1 MFMHSKLEI
10 HSLKAKLLCLTIIP
24 ISVILLLVSVFCVG
38 IVKKN
43 KKAEVQQEVYSQ
55 VERVSYQI
63 TNYFD
68 RNKESLLEQ
77 THLQQLLSV
86 VRAPELDEQQLR
98 ALLSNIGPVEG
109 TARKTFAFIEEK
121 QIYITLSN
129 NQLAVEEN
137 AKAAK
142 MPWYESGKMSRAEAY
157 VSSPYMS
164 KVDGEENTPCV
175 AVVQAV
181 RDGNGDIYGIYG
193 FEITLASMESF
204 FAESEERDL
213 YSVLVNQNGTVIYTN
228 NHKYLY
234 KHSSELTNFN
244 EISKQ
249 IKEGSESGVKEI
261 EIDGRNQIASLFNM
275 ERPDWVMLMIMPQNE
290 VNKRMNTI
298 VIPME
303 IAFVITIILLI
314 GAMSLMAVYIVKPI
328 KKMTEAMKGMETGN
342 YEIGLKVE
350 SNDELGE
357 LASAMNDTIDTLRYR
372 AEYDPLTGIYNEETL
387 FAEAERL
394 IQSNED
400 KNYAIIR
407 MDINHF
413 KIINDLFS
421 WSEGDKLLQ
430 YVAYIIEHNLNEGSI
445 CGHLNSDIFLV
456 CMEYTT
462 KREIMNFIN
471 KIKEGLVDYY
481 LPFNLVASFG
491 VYIVEEREAR
501 LSSMC
506 DWANLALKTIK
517 GSSLVNYAFYDNQL
531 RNKMIQDKQVESE
544 MEHALSNGE
553 FYIVLQPKC
562 DIVTGKVI
570 GAEALVR
577 WNHPE
582 KGIIPPNSF
591 IPVFEKNGFIVKL
604 DAFVWEETCKIIK
617 KWQDAGVECV
627 PISVNVSRM
636 HIFDVGFDKKLKGL
650 VEKYQIPTSLLELE
664 LTESAFLENVSRLY
678 DVMNSLREDGF
689 VLSMD
694 DFGSGYSS
702 LNMLKNVPL
711 DVVKLDREFLNETT
725 TTEKGKTIVE
735 STISMVQRLKMKVV
749 AEGVETKEHANFLLE
764 AGCHI
769 AQGYYYSKPIS
780 VDTFEEFA
788 FGKKIE
794 GEV

>member
-142 MPWYESGKMSRAEAY
+142 MPWYESGKMSRAESY

-175 AVVQAV
+175 AVLQAV

-228 NHKYLY
+228 NHEYLY

-261 EIDGRNQIASLFNM
+261 EIDGRNLIASLFNM
-275 ERPDWVMLMIMPQNE
+275 ERPDWVMLMIMPHDE

-314 GAMSLMAVYIVKPI
+314 GAMSLMAVHIVKPI

-357 LASAMNDTIDTLRYR
+357 LASAMNATIDTLRYR

-387 FAEAERL
+387 FVEAERL

-413 KIINDLFS
+413 KIINDFIL
-421 WSEGDKLLQ
+421 
-430 YVAYIIEHNLNEGSI
+430 
-445 CGHLNSDIFLV
+445 
-456 CMEYTT
+456 
-462 KREIMNFIN
+462 IM
-471 KIKEGLVDYY
+471 
-481 LPFNLVASFG
+481 
-491 VYIVEEREAR
+491 
-501 LSSMC
+501 
-506 DWANLALKTIK
+506 
-517 GSSLVNYAFYDNQL
+517 
-531 RNKMIQDKQVESE
+531 
-544 MEHALSNGE
+544 
-553 FYIVLQPKC
+553 
-562 DIVTGKVI
+562 
-570 GAEALVR
+570 
-577 WNHPE
+577 
-582 KGIIPPNSF
+582 
-591 IPVFEKNGFIVKL
+591 
-604 DAFVWEETCKIIK
+604 
-617 KWQDAGVECV
+617 
-627 PISVNVSRM
+627 
-636 HIFDVGFDKKLKGL
+636 
-650 VEKYQIPTSLLELE
+650 
-664 LTESAFLENVSRLY
+664 
-678 DVMNSLREDGF
+678 
-689 VLSMD
+689 
-694 DFGSGYSS
+694 
-702 LNMLKNVPL
+702 
-711 DVVKLDREFLNETT
+711 
-725 TTEKGKTIVE
+725 
-735 STISMVQRLKMKVV
+735 
-749 AEGVETKEHANFLLE
+749 
-764 AGCHI
+764 
-769 AQGYYYSKPIS
+769 
-780 VDTFEEFA
+780 
-788 FGKKIE
+788 
-794 GEV
+794 